1 MASERSTYHHGNLRN
16 ALIDEAWELART
28 SAPEKVTVREAA
40 RRAGV
45 SHNAAYRHFA
55 DRQELMTSIADRA
68 LATLADL
75 MRERI
80 ATVPDDQAPGE
91 VARSRFRETARAYA
105 LFAIDEPHLFQVAFH
120 AEFSRPGVNPD
131 VSARRDGPYAILHS
145 VLDEMVAAGE
155 IPPERRPDSE
165 IVCWAAVHG
174 FAELCIKGPLGLLPE
189 AEREN
194 YFERLIGTILHGL
207 KAPLG

>member
-1 MASERSTYHHGNLRN
+1 MASERSTYHHGNLRS

-28 SAPEKVTVREAA
+28 SAPEKVTVREVA

-80 ATVPDDQAPGE
+80 ATVPSDQDPVE
-91 VARSRFRETARAYA
+91 VARARFRETARAYA
-105 LFAIDEPHLFQVAFH
+105 LFAIEEPHLFQVAFH
-120 AEFSRPGVNPD
+120 AEFSRPGVTAD
-131 VSARRDGPYAILHS
+131 LSERTEGPYAILHMI
-145 VLDEMVAAGE
+145 LDEMVAVGE
-155 IPPERRPDSE
+155 IPPERRSDAE
-165 IVCWAAVHG
+165 VICWAAVHG

-189 AEREN
+189 AEREIT
-194 YFERLIGTILHGL
+194 FERLLNTLLHGL
-207 KAPLG
+207 KAPVG